1 MTDLN
6 HHPSSEGSRGIE
18 RLALLNVTLLHQGRK
33 LIEAMSDEA
42 FTVAIPP
49 LSNHGV
55 GCHFRHCLDYYQC
68 FLDGVEAGRINYD
81 HRRREPRLETE
92 RGYALGVIDHTVE
105 RLEAATAT
113 GDRPLAV
120 SGDSA
125 GAPPL
130 AEEGSA
136 GDGLI
141 WSRSTLL
148 RELQGLVSHTVHHY
162 ALISMLLRTLHI
174 DPGPEFGVA
183 PSTLE
188 HWKEQTACAG

>member
-6 HHPSSEGSRGIE
+6 HHPSSEVSQGIE
-18 RLALLNVTLLHQGRK
+18 RLALLNVALLHQGRK
-33 LIEAMSDEA
+33 LISGMSNEA
-42 FTVAIPP
+42 FTAPIPP
-49 LSNHGV
+49 LSQHGV

-68 FLDGVEAGRINYD
+68 FLDGMETGRINYD

-92 RGYALGVIDHTVE
+92 RSYALGIIDRTVE

-130 AEEGSA
+130 SKAGEEG
-136 GDGLI
+136 GNLI
-141 WSRSTLL
+141 WSQSTLL

-162 ALISMLLRTLHI
+162 ALISMLLRTLGFE
-174 DPGPEFGVA
+174 PGTDFGVA

-188 HWKEQTACAG
+188 HWKEQTACVG